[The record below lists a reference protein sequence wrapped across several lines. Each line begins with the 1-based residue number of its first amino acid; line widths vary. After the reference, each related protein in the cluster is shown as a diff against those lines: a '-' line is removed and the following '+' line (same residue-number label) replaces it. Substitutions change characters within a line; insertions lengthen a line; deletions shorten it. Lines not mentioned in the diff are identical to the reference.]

1 MSESAREREGADP
14 GANTSGALVIPGVR
28 VAAKLGEGTLAEV
41 FRATQRS
48 LSRAVAVKVLKPSI
62 TPSSQLGKRFL
73 REANLLSKLSH
84 QNVPHV
90 YDAGEADSRPF
101 IVMELIEGP
110 SLRKVMDAQGA
121 LPVDTAVSIAHEL
134 ASALAHVH
142 ALGFVH
148 RDVKPANV
156 LLSRRGDVKLTDF
169 GIARDTSE
177 PHDGLG
183 VVGTPSYMSPEQVL
197 GDRVDFR
204 SDLFSLGILLY
215 EMLTGRRPFEEE
227 AGRTVMQKIRLDRY
241 PAPSSLRS
249 GVSTVIERILA
260 RCLEKN
266 PQHRYDSADTVARD
280 LGDYLASRRASPAR
294 ALVLE
299 RLLALKEV
307 TQAEVRA
314 AMGPMGSKDVAS
326 ANAIVER
333 PLQRAQRAL
342 WASQGVAAAA
352 LLGLIAYTEVTRE
365 RTGDAGRT
373 ATGPRAPGTAD
384 VGRLRV
390 VARPWANVSID
401 GIAVETAPT
410 NEAFRLLPGLHYVR
424 FSHPT
429 LGTIDRVVRVEKGAT
444 VWLEVNLQASG
455 EGAVA
460 PPTRGE
466 SP

>member
-1 MSESAREREGADP
+1 MSESSREREVGE
-14 GANTSGALVIPGVR
+14 GSGALVVPGVR
-28 VAAKLGEGTLAEV
+28 VGVKLGEGTLAEV
-41 FRATQRS
+41 FRGTQRS
-48 LSRAVAVKVLKPSI
+48 LSRSVAVKVLKPSI
-62 TPSSQLGKRFL
+62 TPASQLGKRFL
-73 REANLLSKLSH
+73 REASILSKLSH

-90 YDAGEADSRPF
+90 YEAGDADGRPF

-121 LPVDTAVSIAHEL
+121 LPVDTAVSIAHEI
-134 ASALAHVH
+134 AGALAHVH

-148 RDVKPANV
+148 RDVKPANI

-241 PAPSSLRS
+241 PSPSSLRS

-266 PQHRYDSADTVARD
+266 PANRYDSADTVTRD
-280 LGDYLASRRASPAR
+280 LGDYLASRGAASTR
-294 ALVLE
+294 ALVLD

-307 TQAEVRA
+307 TNAEVRA
-314 AMGPMGSKDVAS
+314 ALGPSGFKDGAAAS
-326 ANAIVER
+326 RAAHEDRAV
-333 PLQRAQRAL
+333 LRAQRAMWL
-342 WASQGVAAAA
+342 GQAASAAA
-352 LLGLIAYTEVTRE
+352 LIALVAYTEATRE

-373 ATGPRAPGTAD
+373 ATGPRPPGTAD

-390 VARPWANVSID
+390 VARPWANVTID

-410 NEAFRLLPGLHYVR
+410 NESFRLLPGLHYVR
-424 FSHPT
+424 FAHPT
-429 LGTIDRVVRVEKGAT
+429 LGTLDRVVRVESGAT
-444 VWLEVNLQASG
+444 VWLEVNL
-455 EGAVA
+455 EGAQ
-460 PPTRGE
+460 R
-466 SP
+466 